1 MLKKSFPK
9 GASGPTPGRR
19 SKGVKRPSLVK
30 FKCAKGN
37 FSVSIGKRD
46 STAMPFVEEG
56 PIPSDPPKPSLD
68 PRFDA
73 KGHWIPPTEAER
85 KARVEAVRRMIDE
98 IAGIPDD
105 ATEDDGEVY
114 RAIDA
119 ERPERPLFDG
129 MF

>member
-1 MLKKSFPK
+1 MLKRTFSKRL
-9 GASGPTPGRR
+9 SGSTPVRR
-19 SKGVKRPSLVK
+19 LKGVKRSGLVNFRPVKGSLGVCFGK
-30 FKCAKGN
+30 HDSTSIQLVEKG
-37 FSVSIGKRD
+37 SVS
-46 STAMPFVEEG
+46 P
-56 PIPSDPPKPSLD
+56 DPPKPSLD

-73 KGHWIPPTEAER
+73 KGHWIAPTEAEQ

-105 ATEDDGEVY
+105 TTEDEGEVY

-119 ERPERPLFDG
+119 ERPLFEG